1 LNSIWIIVV
10 QDYEQWFFTNFHMII
25 AIEDATKK
33 LKFSSGFFLQ

>member
-1 LNSIWIIVV
+1 LSDKT
-10 QDYEQWFFTNFHMII
+10 QQQWFFNNFHMIM